1 MVIVMNKEKILDDLL
16 NNLDENVALPD
27 TYDKKVSL
35 WEDYVVQNKNYDLSE
50 DTLLLEDKYLR
61 LDLLNRPLTD
71 ADALDTINVSNDS
84 KNKYAEK
91 LALWS
96 GDITVLYVDGIVC
109 PTTKSILGTFDID
122 SRSLD
127 KYIHIRSGMRLR
139 IKCNLIMDGKEL
151 DKTEAIVTRSF
162 NLPADCIIHSVVED
176 IKTEKDLKKAYEN
189 ILECAKNNLI
199 KTLAI
204 PLLGKDLDIISSED
218 EFQLALDSVLS
229 YLNKFDKYFT
239 KIIFVLDPIDY
250 ENVQAIVNTI

>member
-1 MVIVMNKEKILDDLL
+1 MNKEKILEDLL
-16 NNLDENVALPD
+16 NKLDDNIAIPD
-27 TYDKKVSL
+27 TYEKKVSL
-35 WEDYVVQNKNYDLSE
+35 WEDYVIQNDRYDLS
-50 DTLLLEDKYLR
+50 DDVLLLEDKYLR

-71 ADALDTINVSNDS
+71 AEGLDTINVSNDS

-91 LALWS
+91 LALWT

-127 KYIHIRSGMRLR
+127 KYVHIRSGMRLR
-139 IKCNLIMDGKEL
+139 IKCNLIMAGKEL

-162 NLPADCIIHSVVED
+162 NLPADCIIHSVIED
-176 IKTEKDLKKAYEN
+176 IKNEKDLKQAYEN

-204 PLLGKDLDIISSED
+204 PLLGKDLDIMDSVD
-218 EFQLALDSVLS
+218 EFKLATNCVLD
-229 YLNKFDKYFT
+229 YLVKFDKFFT

-250 ENVQAIVNTI
+250 DNVQEIVNSI